1 MQLKI
6 LSPQRQPQ
14 HAGNERHH
22 GCREDDMGHENQEVN
37 GPGPVVSLILDGADL
52 IVVPQIT
59 NKKKRRRDTGQQH
72 AMAMLL
78 PFSRPDLDV
87 AKHEKRNAEAV
98 QYGVGCWEN
107 FAE

>member
-1 MQLKI
+1 
-6 LSPQRQPQ
+6 
-14 HAGNERHH
+14 
-22 GCREDDMGHENQEVN
+22 
-37 GPGPVVSLILDGADL
+37 
-52 IVVPQIT
+52 
-59 NKKKRRRDTGQQH
+59 
-72 AMAMLL
+72 MAMLL